1 MMLFSIIRFWA
12 KGWIEK
18 LYIDPVFH
26 FKYYGF
32 EWVTDLGSNI
42 YLLFII
48 CGLSSF
54 FLILGLYYRA
64 AIIIFFLSF
73 TYIELIDK
81 TTYLNHYYFVS
92 VLSFLM
98 CWLPAANYFSIDACR
113 KGYGVQE
120 VPKGK

>member
-1 MMLFSIIRFWA
+1 MLTQMEININELYSKFYSSKKYLSQSVSAAPLAVFRICFGLMMLFSIIRFWS

-54 FLILGLYYRA
+54 F
-64 AIIIFFLSF
+64 F
-73 TYIELIDK
+73 
-81 TTYLNHYYFVS
+81 
-92 VLSFLM
+92 
-98 CWLPAANYFSIDACR
+98 
-113 KGYGVQE
+113 
-120 VPKGK
+120 